1 MKKGKITWL
10 GKYPNQAALDTQRDK
25 VGLNAYQREY
35 LLKVVPE
42 EGADVHEDWI
52 KYYDK
57 VPPEMENGLSGTG
70 IVGLQP
76 VISINEAR
84 EEYFGLDGVDKGD
97 KNSLKDDPIPWR
109 TGNLLHSFR
118 FESGKL
124 QARWFPTA
132 RYAAFV
138 EYGRGAVYPQ
148 KAKML
153 SWINESGDRV
163 FARFSKPSK
172 PRPFMK
178 KIVEKS
184 QKDVQSLFRQAG
196 DIIVREIVSLSN

>member
-1 MKKGKITWL
+1 MALIEVEIKNLAKL
-10 GKYPNQAALDTQRDK
+10 RDSVERYPSIAEPILQRAIDASQAVFA
-25 VGLNAYQREY
+25 
-35 LLKVVPE
+35 
-42 EGADVHEDWI
+42 
-52 KYYDK
+52 
-57 VPPEMENGLSGTG
+57 
-70 IVGLQP
+70 
-76 VISINEAR
+76 
-84 EEYFGLDGVDKGD
+84 

-132 RYAAFV
+132 RYAPFV

-153 SWINESGDRV
+153 SWVNESGDRV